1 MKNARIVI
9 LYYKLSFLILFLL
22 LKSALLL
29 ATEDVIYNLKF
40 KQLSAPYSLPTNE
53 VQKVYQDKDGFIWFA
68 TRNGLCQY
76 NGYETTLY
84 KSNLY
89 FSGSFIHHVQS
100 FRCTNPKM
108 IIIIINQTS
117 DAIGSQ

>member
-68 TRNGLCQY
+68 IMAMRPL
-76 NGYETTLY
+76 
-84 KSNLY
+84 
-89 FSGSFIHHVQS
+89 F
-100 FRCTNPKM
+100 TNP
-108 IIIIINQTS
+108 IFTLRIY
-117 DAIGSQ
+117 

>member
-68 TRNGLCQY
+68 TRNGLASIMAMRP
-76 NGYETTLY
+76 L
-84 KSNLY
+84 
-89 FSGSFIHHVQS
+89 F
-100 FRCTNPKM
+100 TNP
-108 IIIIINQTS
+108 IFTLRIY
-117 DAIGSQ
+117 